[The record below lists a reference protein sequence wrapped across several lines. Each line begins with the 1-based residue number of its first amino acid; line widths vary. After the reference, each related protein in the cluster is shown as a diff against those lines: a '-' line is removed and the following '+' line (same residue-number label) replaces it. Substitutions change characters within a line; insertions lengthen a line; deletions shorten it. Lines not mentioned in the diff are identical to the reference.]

1 MEIKVHIERLI
12 LEGVALP
19 HGGPALM
26 QAALETELARLLAE
40 GGLSPLLTS
49 GGVLRSLP
57 AGEIRLG
64 GVSPSAGPEPAR
76 LGQQIAQSVYR
87 GIGR

>member
-1 MEIKVHIERLI
+1 MEIMVHIERLV
-12 LEGVALP
+12 LEGISLP
-19 HGGPALM
+19 AGGAAHL

-40 GGLSPLLTS
+40 GGLSPLLAS
-49 GGVLRSLP
+49 GGVLRGLS
-57 AGEIRLG
+57 AGEIHLNG
-64 GVSPSAGPEPAR
+64 GSPTCGPEAGR